1 MDFHGLTE
9 EQKEQAR
16 ACNTP
21 EEMLALAKK
30 LGVKLSDSELE
41 AICGGGNWCFD
52 DCPDNASPRFP

>member
-41 AICGGGNWCFD
+41 AISGGNWCFD
-52 DCPDNASPRFP
+52 DCPDNVSPHFP